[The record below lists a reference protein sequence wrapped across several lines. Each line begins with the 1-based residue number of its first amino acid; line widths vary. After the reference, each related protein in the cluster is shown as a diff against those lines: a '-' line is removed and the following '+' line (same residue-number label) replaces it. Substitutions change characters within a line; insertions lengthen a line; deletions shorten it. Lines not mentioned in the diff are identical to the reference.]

1 MSTTKEILDFIT
13 SLYPLEN
20 ASDFDKGKIGM
31 QFGSYNAKVEKVV
44 LALDTTKEVVDEA
57 IELGANLIISHHPF
71 MFAPLV
77 NLNYDTPFGKKLT
90 KVFEN
95 KLNIM
100 AFHTNYDVGE
110 NGMNDVL
117 AEKLGLT
124 DIHYLTSEINNDSF
138 VRVGSIEECTLK
150 DFCEIVKKVFDH
162 PTVRCAGNLEKKIKK
177 VAIVGGSGST
187 EFFQALRSDADCFV
201 TGQVPHH
208 LGIEAVDND
217 FGLIEVSHAIEF
229 YGIENLQKQLKE
241 AFPEIEF
248 VITKTNQEPFKFI

>member
-1 MSTTKEILDFIT
+1 MTTTKEILDFIT

-31 QFGSYNAKVEKVV
+31 QFGSYNATVKKVV

-57 IELGANLIISHHPF
+57 LDLGANLIISHHPF

-77 NLNYDTPFGKKLT
+77 NLNYDTPFGKKLV

-124 DIHYLTSEINNDSF
+124 DIHYLTDEVNNESF
-138 VRVGSIEECTLK
+138 VRVGTIKECTLK
-150 DFCEIVKKVFDH
+150 EFCEIVKVAFDH
-162 PTVRCAGNLEKKIKK
+162 PMVRCAGDLNKTIKN

-187 EFFQALRSDADCFV
+187 EFFQALRSEADCFV

-208 LGIEAVDND
+208 LGIEAVDNN

-229 YGIENLQKQLKE
+229 YGIENLQGQLAKT
-241 AFPEIEF
+241 FPDIEF
-248 VITKTNQEPFKFI
+248 VITKTNQDPFKFI